1 MEKKFSSSPKT
12 KKSPVKNQAEKS
24 TENKDYNNL
33 RKQVSQLKQNLTE
46 SLENEQNLLQKI
58 LNLEMLQQHYYEERK
73 NKLLK
78 YKKQKSSSSIL
89 SSQIKDLDI
98 DVQSLM
104 SKYIEL
110 SSQNK
115 SLQGKLKTTHIQN
128 SKQIKESQ
136 MLIFNNK
143 KRLMEVKSSQ
153 FMCNEAIQRLNLQ
166 IQKLNDEKERIS
178 GNRII
183 DSQNKQEIAKHTE
196 KARSVLKNRQEEMQN
211 LQADLKN
218 FMMKYEALSVEKD
231 QRLQNL
237 RKNNHFDENQIKEN
251 IELLLDE
258 RKKYDKKIKKIKK
271 EDISDL
277 NFHIERASKELNHL
291 IEANEMRNRKKIF
304 VESVLDQ

>member
-24 TENKDYNNL
+24 IENKDYNYL

-46 SLENEQNLLQKI
+46 SLENEQKLFQKI

-78 YKKQKSSSSIL
+78 YKKPKSSSSIL

-98 DVQSLM
+98 DVQNLM

-128 SKQIKESQ
+128 NKQIKESQ

-143 KRLMEVKSSQ
+143 KKLIKIKSSQ
-153 FMCNEAIQRLNLQ
+153 FMCNEAIQRINLQ

-183 DSQNKQEIAKHTE
+183 DSQNKQEIAIATE

-211 LQADLKN
+211 LQEDLKN

-237 RKNNHFDENQIKEN
+237 KKNNHFDENQIKEN
-251 IELLLDE
+251 IELLLNE

-277 NFHIERASKELNHL
+277 NFHIESASKELNHL
-291 IEANEMRNRKKIF
+291 IEAHEMRNRKQIF
-304 VESVLDQ
+304 VKNALDQ